1 MAMPMTEEQV
11 FANIGSPFHT
21 EFKKLR
27 QTHLQ
32 PDENIFAA
40 ANCSVDDFFGFFLVT
55 TYRAILVCFRA
66 DRKRQRIRY
75 YKEGGGFFSS
85 TIPDERFWFALSSTP
100 LSESELK
107 TRVVQD
113 ALLSSIVRVERKNI
127 LSSLENNNFKLLNLI
142 IKGVVVV
149 QMAGLGRLGCGT
161 WPLTQKM
168 VKPSTA

>member
-55 TYRAILVCFRA
+55 TYRAILVCPLFYA
-66 DRKRQRIRY
+66 
-75 YKEGGGFFSS
+75 
-85 TIPDERFWFALSSTP
+85 TI
-100 LSESELK
+100 
-107 TRVVQD
+107 
-113 ALLSSIVRVERKNI
+113 
-127 LSSLENNNFKLLNLI
+127 
-142 IKGVVVV
+142 
-149 QMAGLGRLGCGT
+149 
-161 WPLTQKM
+161 
-168 VKPSTA
+168 